1 MSKKFGIIILVILA
15 LTLSAC
21 NLNASDVPTP
31 TQPKKN
37 QQVKASQT
45 VDPAGMNSVE
55 AAASQTAAASGGQPN
70 DGSTPDP
77 LLDNATATPGGGLD
91 LPTLDPSIATPTG
104 DVHSLSTV
112 TPIPAVQPTVQTTR
126 PATYTLHEGEFIFCL
141 ARRFNVNVDQTL
153 ALNGLRDSEP
163 LQPGF
168 VVKIPTSGSFDG
180 VRALRPHPTTYTVR
194 SGDSVYSIA
203 CLYGDVD
210 PLNIAAVNG
219 LAAPYNLT
227 TGSTIKIP

>member
-1 MSKKFGIIILVILA
+1 MSKKLGLIILVLLA

-37 QQVKASQT
+37 QQIKASQT
-45 VDPAGMNSVE
+45 VDPGMNIVE
-55 AAASQTAAASGGQPN
+55 VAASQTAAASGGLPN

-77 LLDNATATPGGGLD
+77 LLGDITATPGDGLD
-91 LPTLDPSIATPTG
+91 LPTLDPSLPTPTG
-104 DVHSLSTV
+104 NALIIPSV
-112 TPIPAVQPTVQTTR
+112 TPMPAAQPTVQTSR
-126 PATYTLHEGEFIFCL
+126 PATYALHEGEFIFCL

-180 VRALRPHPTTYTVR
+180 VRALRPHPTTYTVQ
-194 SGDSVYSIA
+194 SGDSIYSIA

-227 TGSTIKIP
+227 TGTAIKIP